1 MKVIS
6 IVFIKLEEETS
17 GLVFTT
23 MINLIKWLWSKV
35 EIKVRPLSCL
45 LAVSVYIGII
55 EVIDISLSLSL
66 FMHGSVIIAYPAICG
81 FVMYWDTLP
90 LFVEIEVY
98 NPYICSLVSLSIC
111 PFIHHLLKNIIF
123 CYKYN

>member
-6 IVFIKLEEETS
+6 IVFIELKEETS

-55 EVIDISLSLSL
+55 EMIGISLSL
-66 FMHGSVIIAYPAICG
+66 FMHGSVIIAYLAICG

-90 LFVEIEVY
+90 
-98 NPYICSLVSLSIC
+98 
-111 PFIHHLLKNIIF
+111 
-123 CYKYN
+123 